1 MWICSTEAGY
11 SRGNRDQPRISAV
24 AQQIT
29 FADYTP
35 ITLTLSALQ
44 CERANAAAAAPSSLA
59 GLDFGRPSLMRL
71 AGASHPPIS
80 SRRHT
85 TAQAWWCTHAQC
97 TATQACA
104 GPMVHRRSLPLGCR
118 TRRGHAP
125 HSIICNV
132 GHSVATRP
140 HRAEMH
146 RGTPQ
151 HSPRNAR
158 TVHRR
163 TVIGVE
169 KPCWVSHAALPRAT
183 KQNLRSGTA
192 WQCAFRAQIRR
203 RQSLWR
209 PAAQPRTRTHS
220 AHVHAPTC
228 A

>member
-132 GHSVATRP
+132 A
-140 HRAEMH
+140 
-146 RGTPQ
+146 Q
-151 HSPRNAR
+151 HGNAPSPGRDASW
-158 TVHRR
+158 H
-163 TVIGVE
+163 
-169 KPCWVSHAALPRAT
+169 
-183 KQNLRSGTA
+183 
-192 WQCAFRAQIRR
+192 
-203 RQSLWR
+203 
-209 PAAQPRTRTHS
+209 PAAQSSQRTHS
-220 AHVHAPTC
+220 APAHSDWCGEAMLGVTRSIATRHKAEP